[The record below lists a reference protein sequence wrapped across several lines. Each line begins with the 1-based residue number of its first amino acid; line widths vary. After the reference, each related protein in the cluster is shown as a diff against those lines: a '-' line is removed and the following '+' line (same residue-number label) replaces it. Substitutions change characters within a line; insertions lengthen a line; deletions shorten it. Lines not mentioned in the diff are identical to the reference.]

1 MPETPEERAA
11 RWPLYEEYYGPIL
24 QPPNDEVLDGE
35 AWQRFVALFRHVPAD
50 SWRPQGMG
58 QG

>member
-11 RWPLYEEYYGPIL
+11 RWPLYEQYYGPIPL
-24 QPPNDEVLDGE
+24 PPEQFLE
-35 AWQRFVALFRHVPAD
+35 ELAWERFAALFRHVPHD
-50 SWRPQGMG
+50 MWRPQGMG